1 MSGRHGDTALLGT
14 ARFGTVPTRPDT
26 VRHGPAWRGLV
37 WLIEVRGLAK
47 CIVGSNE
54 SRTLPPALP
63 KHRTLFGI
71 MRSPS
76 KTNSGRRSYCSI
88 GRHLFYVNSRHR
100 YQHQMLHHAASASSI
115 SKKQMDSRWRQHGP
129 EMARDAPTWVEK
141 EFNMAQG
148 SIQIGPSWT
157 TWSSGGANMAIR

>member
-1 MSGRHGDTALLGT
+1 MACFLAAGLPRLGSIP
-14 ARFGTVPTRPDT
+14 R
-26 VRHGPAWRGLV
+26 LV
-37 WLIEVRGLAK
+37 LQLIEVRVLAK

-54 SRTLPPALP
+54 SRTLPHVLP